1 MNKKWTKNS
10 KEKYNE
16 LIKLREDVEEKAKLS
31 QK

>member
-1 MNKKWTKNS
+1 MNKKSTKNS

-16 LIKLREDVEEKAKLS
+16 LIKLRKEVEEKAKLS

>member
-16 LIKLREDVEEKAKLS
+16 LIKLRKEVEEKAKLS